1 MRIQDNIS
9 AMNINRFLGINK
21 KMICKNTEKLSSGYR
36 INRAGDDAAGLS
48 ISEKMRNQIR
58 GLNQAVKNI
67 EDGISLIQTAEGAL
81 NETHSIL
88 ARMRELAVQAAND
101 IYDTEDRMAIQAEV
115 DELVKEVDDIANKAQ
130 FNEGIYPLLGNMV
143 SSVGSISYKIA
154 DNLNL
159 TQFNYTFV
167 LSAGGNNNP
176 LILDGITY
184 NPGDTFSTSIVRID
198 YEMNGEK
205 FMYYVGAGFS
215 EKKNEQISESERE
228 WASAIYTTNR
238 QTSSNN
244 IGTMKLSDFGIDEN
258 NDLYCNINYRG
269 YREICYL
276 QAYYDP
282 LTKNRVSGRGNKGSR
297 YNIKVQSAVLPT
309 FSTKGSS
316 SLWIQ
321 SGANVGEGVNLSLV
335 NATSAAIG
343 IKDISV
349 MSNEQAGNAIRD
361 VDGAVK
367 KVSEYRS
374 MFGAQQSRLER
385 TMAANMY
392 YSENL
397 QEAESKLRDT
407 DMAEE
412 IAAYFKQNV
421 LLQAGRAILAQA
433 NKSPQEVLSLLQ

>member
-67 EDGISLIQTAEGAL
+67 EDGISLIQTAEEAL

-88 ARMRELAVQAAND
+88 ARMRELAVQVAND

-115 DELVKEVDDIANKAQ
+115 DELVKEVDDIANKTH
-130 FNEGIYPLLGNMV
+130 FNEGIYPLLGADPR
-143 SSVGSISYKIA
+143 SIMLGY
-154 DNLNL
+154 L
-159 TQFNYTFV
+159 TQKTYTFTAQNEIIV
-167 LSAGGNNNP
+167 
-176 LILDGITY
+176 DDKTY
-184 NPGDTFSTSIVRID
+184 HPGDSVAVTAVRID

-205 FMYYVGAGFS
+205 FYYGAMFGSSKSGNGSGLHNWDDKQLYPNGPSESDERKAVINVYDRRDGISRSVTIDDFGVDENGDIYYRHWSWDPGKNCFKSDNSYMNAYYNPSTIPPKVVGAGH
-215 EKKNEQISESERE
+215 
-228 WASAIYTTNR
+228 
-238 QTSSNN
+238 
-244 IGTMKLSDFGIDEN
+244 
-258 NDLYCNINYRG
+258 
-269 YREICYL
+269 
-276 QAYYDP
+276 
-282 LTKNRVSGRGNKGSR
+282 KGSP
-297 YNIKVQSAVLPT
+297 YNMKVRTGDKPT
-309 FSTKGSS
+309 F
-316 SLWIQ
+316 LWIQ
-321 SGANVGEGVNLSLV
+321 SGANTGEGINLSLV
-335 NATSAAIG
+335 NATAAAIG
-343 IKDISV
+343 IKHISV
-349 MSNEQAGNAIRD
+349 MSNAEAGNAIQT

-374 MFGAQQSRLER
+374 AFGAQQNRLER

-397 QEAESKLRDT
+397 REAESKLRDT

-421 LLQAGRAILAQA
+421 LIQAGQAILAQT
-433 NKSPQEVLSLLQ
+433 NKSPQAVLSLL